1 MDGALSL
8 QWLFSRHKR
17 LIVSFNVS
25 RNSLHL
31 SKQKRKLQT
40 SSLTLAGLKTKILE
54 RRSRQSD
61 EMRM

>member
-40 SSLTLAGLKTKILE
+40 SFLTLAGLKTKILE